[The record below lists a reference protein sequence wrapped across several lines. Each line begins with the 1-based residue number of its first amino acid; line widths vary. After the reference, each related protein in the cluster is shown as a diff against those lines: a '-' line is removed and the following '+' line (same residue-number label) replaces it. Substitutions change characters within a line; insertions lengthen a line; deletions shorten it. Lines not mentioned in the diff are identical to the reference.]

1 MGVFTARM
9 GVSDGNGGE
18 PLWVEAD
25 VDTGATY
32 TVLPDRMLREQVGVR
47 PTERLTFTLAD
58 GSRVLLPV
66 GEARLH
72 VEGRE
77 RTSTVVFGS
86 DSQFLLG
93 ATTLQ
98 VFGLI
103 ADTTDHRLI
112 PAPRLTI

>member
-1 MGVFTARM
+1 MGTFTARV

-18 PLWVEAD
+18 AVWVEAD

-47 PTERLTFTLAD
+47 PTERETFTLAD
-58 GSRVLLPV
+58 GSRVRLPV
-66 GEARLH
+66 GEALLH

-77 RTSTVVFGS
+77 RTSIVVFGS
-86 DSQFLLG
+86 DNQYLLG

>member
-1 MGVFTARM
+1 M
-9 GVSDGNGGE
+9 
-18 PLWVEAD
+18 WVEAD

-47 PTERLTFTLAD
+47 PTERQTFTLAD

-86 DSQFLLG
+86 DNQYLLG

>member
-1 MGVFTARM
+1 MGTFAARV
-9 GVSDGNGGE
+9 GVSDVNGDE

-32 TVLPDRMLREQVGVR
+32 TVLLDKVLRDEVGVR
-47 PTERLTFTLAD
+47 PSVCRTFTLAD
-58 GSRVLLPV
+58 SGRIRLPIGV
-66 GEARLH
+66 AQLHLEGEALPNR
-72 VEGRE
+72 
-77 RTSTVVFGS
+77 VVFGN
-86 DSQFLLG
+86 DNQFLLG

>member
-1 MGVFTARM
+1 MGTFTARV
-9 GVSDGNGGE
+9 GVSGGNGAE
-18 PLWVEAD
+18 PLWVDAD

-32 TVLPDRMLREQVGVR
+32 TVLPDKMLREQVGVR
-47 PTERLTFTLAD
+47 PTERLPFTLAD

-72 VEGRE
+72 VDGRE
-77 RTSTVVFGS
+77 RTSIVVFGN
-86 DSQFLLG
+86 DNQYLLG

>member
-1 MGVFTARM
+1 MGIFTARM

-18 PLWVEAD
+18 PTWVEAD

-32 TVLPDRMLREQVGVR
+32 TVLPDKMLREQVGVR

-58 GSRVLLPV
+58 GSRVPLPV

-72 VEGRE
+72 VDGRE

-86 DSQFLLG
+86 DNQYLLG

>member
-32 TVLPDRMLREQVGVR
+32 TVLPDRVLREQVGVR
-47 PTERLTFTLAD
+47 PSGYRTFTLAD
-58 GSRVLLPV
+58 GSRVRLPV
-66 GEARLH
+66 GVAQLHLEGEALPNR
-72 VEGRE
+72 
-77 RTSTVVFGS
+77 VVFGS
-86 DSQFLLG
+86 DNQFLLG